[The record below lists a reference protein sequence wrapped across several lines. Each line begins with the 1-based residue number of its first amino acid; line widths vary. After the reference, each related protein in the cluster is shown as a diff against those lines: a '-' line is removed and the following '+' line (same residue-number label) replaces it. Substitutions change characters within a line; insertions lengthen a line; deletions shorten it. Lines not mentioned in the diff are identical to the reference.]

1 MVSQSSHP
9 LAQYENLLETEL
21 HCLHHDLLKI
31 ENDDFFVLSP
41 KKKAF
46 FQIAIPCNVRISTI
60 KATKLIILTSTDGR
74 SSNTPKLSN
83 TL

>member
-1 MVSQSSHP
+1 MVLQSSHP
-9 LAQYENLLETEL
+9 LAQYENLLDTEL

-46 FQIAIPCNVRISTI
+46 FQIAIPCMQCTNVYSDYNKV
-60 KATKLIILTSTDGR
+60 KATNNTDLYC
-74 SSNTPKLSN
+74 PW
-83 TL
+83 